1 MLFCLISGDYI
12 LRFGTAPA
20 RDFASSSRKEDSACS
35 RSNPDICSVLDFAF
49 ALGARPA
56 LFLRH
61 RLPERFLFI
70 QGKLSP
76 ILHHR
81 RDFRYL
87 HRLRRLLCRFFGN
100 LHRAFSRRSVIAFS
114 RHIKPGTP
122 DRAQNSLILRN
133 YQDFFPITSISLL
146 KVSSSPDQ

>member
-20 RDFASSSRKEDSACS
+20 RDFASSSEKKIR
-35 RSNPDICSVLDFAF
+35 PVL
-49 ALGARPA
+49 GRTPIYV
-56 LFLRH
+56 
-61 RLPERFLFI
+61 RFLILRLLLAHDRHYFSGIACLNAFFFI

-81 RDFRYL
+81 DFRYCTGCGACSAVFL
-87 HRLRRLLCRFFGN
+87 ESSPRV
-100 LHRAFSRRSVIAFS
+100 SRRSVIAFS

-133 YQDFFPITSISLL
+133 YQDFFPITSILFL